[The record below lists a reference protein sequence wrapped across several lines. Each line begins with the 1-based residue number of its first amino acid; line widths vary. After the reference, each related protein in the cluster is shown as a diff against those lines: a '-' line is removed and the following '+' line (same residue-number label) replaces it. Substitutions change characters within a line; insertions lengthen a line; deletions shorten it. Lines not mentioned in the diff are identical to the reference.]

1 MPIDFKAKQL
11 EFTQYI
17 RDPAKN
23 PAPAD
28 VKTERMAMY
37 RELIFN
43 NIESFLSG
51 NFPVI
56 RQILDDQQWLGLVQ
70 DFFSKH
76 QSKTPYF
83 SEIAEE
89 FLDYLE
95 NERDNPNDFPFLLE
109 LAHYEWVEMALS
121 IAKDEIS
128 DKQQNADVLLSR
140 TIQLSPL
147 AWPLAYQFPVQKIS
161 PEHLPL
167 IPPGLPTTLIA
178 YRDVDD
184 SVKFV
189 EINAMTYRLLEIIQ
203 EQGQIKTDD
212 CLNQVAEES
221 RHPNPEAIKSGGLQI
236 LEELAEKTIILVGG
250 QWIGQSS

>member
-1 MPIDFKAKQL
+1 MPVDFKAKQL
-11 EFTQYI
+11 EFTRYV
-17 RDPAKN
+17 RDPVKN

-28 VKTERMAMY
+28 VKPERMAMY

-43 NIESFLSG
+43 NIEGFLSG

-56 RQILDDQQWLGLVQ
+56 RELLEDGQWFELAQ

-76 QSKTPYF
+76 LCKTPYF

-95 NERDNPNDFPFLLE
+95 NERANAGDFPFLLE

-121 IAKDEIS
+121 IAKEDIS
-128 DKQQNADVLLSR
+128 PNQPDLDDLLDR
-140 TIQLSPL
+140 NLKLSPL
-147 AWPLAYQFPVQKIS
+147 AWLLVYQFPVQKIS
-161 PEHLPL
+161 PAYLPL
-167 IPPGLPTTLIA
+167 NPPELPTTLIA
-178 YRDVDD
+178 YRDIDD

-203 EQGQIKTDD
+203 EQGEILTDA
-212 CLNQVAEES
+212 CLQQVAQES
-221 RHPNPEAIKSGGLQI
+221 QHPNPEVIKAGGLQI
-236 LEELAEKTIILVGG
+236 LKDLAEKSVVLVV
-250 QWIGQSS
+250 S